1 MNKFLVLTANLGE
14 KDQLIDPPYKF
25 DNCDY
30 IAIVDRP
37 YNVKIWD
44 LYEPY
49 KFSDIDHYQNRRN
62 AKLYKILSSL
72 IFGNYEYIFWHDS
85 NHQLKFHPESILQEY
100 GDFDFLL
107 FKHPQRDCIY
117 DEMKTIRGW
126 LDDDSLVL
134 NQEKH
139 YIDRQMPKNYGLY
152 EMTCF
157 MKKCNNMTMTLDLMW
172 WEQICKFSS
181 RDQCSFMFCLWKMQN
196 LLNIKEFNGYANLY
210 AGGSKY
216 FNEQPGHL
224 N

>member
-1 MNKFLVLTANLGE
+1 
-14 KDQLIDPPYKF
+14 
-25 DNCDY
+25 
-30 IAIVDRP
+30 
-37 YNVKIWD
+37 
-44 LYEPY
+44 
-49 KFSDIDHYQNRRN
+49 
-62 AKLYKILSSL
+62 
-72 IFGNYEYIFWHDS
+72 
-85 NHQLKFHPESILQEY
+85 
-100 GDFDFLL
+100 
-107 FKHPQRDCIY
+107 
-117 DEMKTIRGW
+117 MKTIRGW
-126 LDDDSLVL
+126 LDDESLVL

-139 YIDRQMPKNYGLY
+139 YTDRQMPKNYGLY

-157 MKKCNNMTMTLDLMW
+157 MKKCNNITMTLDLMW